1 MIYKEMSTLESGGI
15 LQGSYL
21 LCYFYIIYYYSL
33 MDLEIPVFSNLQIND
48 VVFTVVIFTPGF
60 TPDFYF
66 PTCFCRNEIWN
77 RTLFFWY
84 SISFLRNWVPKLLNP
99 FCTIFIQSFSLKQ
112 YSPDIKGKKIRHGFL
127 VK

>member
-21 LCYFYIIYYYSL
+21 LCNFYIIYYYSL

-60 TPDFYF
+60 TQTFIFQHVFAEMRSETVP
-66 PTCFCRNEIWN
+66 CFFDIQFHFCETEFQSYLIH
-77 RTLFFWY
+77 FAPFSY
-84 SISFLRNWVPKLLNP
+84 KIFL
-99 FCTIFIQSFSLKQ
+99 
-112 YSPDIKGKKIRHGFL
+112 
-127 VK
+127 